1 MPLSKY
7 LYRLTGKTISLCH
20 LSLLYYRSEVS
31 WGTKRH
37 YCDWQWGTGYQLLQN
52 TTTAAPYWKRD
63 AGGWDRKSCDCH
75 MSVTWPLAPPL
86 TSLHFVQYYGLPLI
100 LCIGVWPWAGRT
112 DKNLVISS
120 CIPWRSAILSEMHN
134 LNGIS
139 RAMTFRCMIQ
149 SLFCDVLKFDWHC
162 NFLAKEKSLNS
173 QKLSGCFSSY

>member
-1 MPLSKY
+1 MRNWLP
-7 LYRLTGKTISLCH
+7 
-20 LSLLYYRSEVS
+20 
-31 WGTKRH
+31 
-37 YCDWQWGTGYQLLQN
+37 
-52 TTTAAPYWKRD
+52 TTTEYDNSCTVLKKRCRWV
-63 AGGWDRKSCDCH
+63 GQEVMWLPHVCH

-162 NFLAKEKSLNS
+162 NFLAKEKSLTS
-173 QKLSGCFSSY
+173 QKLPGRFSSYKWLETKLTYIHTAWWLELL